1 MAIGIVTQQDF
12 DNELLKLSNRSSVE
26 KNPEKGPILQ
36 VSEIGE
42 IQSPLSRG
50 RKSNDVNVPESL
62 RSLIAQ
68 EHVENGRQSALE
80 LAKSFDISSSSVSAY
95 AVGATS
101 TKSYHDKS
109 PALVSSL
116 NKSKL
121 KIVGKARNRLNMAL
135 NGITEDKLNGA
146 RVRDLASVAKD
157 MSAIIERMEP
167 KEVTQTENQP
177 KFVIFAPSFR
187 DERSYD
193 TIIQTD
199 EE

>member
-12 DNELLKLSNRSSVE
+12 DDELLKLSNRE
-26 KNPEKGPILQ
+26 KNLGPIPAASQ
-36 VSEIGE
+36 IAE
-42 IQSPLSRG
+42 IQSPLSLSHG